1 MKRARTFV
9 MAMAIPAILLAAVAP
24 GRADTP
30 GFVFPDECCY
40 YQGALVRTVVP
51 AAVFPNVGIDPFY
64 GFDNGAA
71 GQKGVVAVAPG
82 DVDYHGGHWAFYLV
96 HWVSGT
102 PTVLTSQAAI
112 FAAQASGDVTITRIE
127 TNDFLCPIQP

>member
-1 MKRARTFV
+1 MKRARLV
-9 MAMAIPAILLAAVAP
+9 LLSSVVPAILLAGLAP
-24 GRADTP
+24 ANADSP
-30 GFVFPDECCY
+30 GFVFPGGCCY
-40 YQGALVRTVVP
+40 YQGTVVRTVVP
-51 AAVFPNVGIDPFY
+51 PSDFPNTGIDPFY

-112 FAAQASGDVTITRIE
+112 LAAEDAGDVTVTRISA
-127 TNDFLCPIQP
+127 NDFLCPIQR